1 MEAYPPTPIILTG
14 QYVTLEPLNHTHA
27 EGLEA
32 AASDGKLWNL
42 WFTSVPRPEKVHEF
56 IETALA
62 EQLAGKSIPFVVR
75 RSEDEAIVG
84 STRYMNIEQVVR
96 RLEIGHTWYAAS
108 AQRTPINTECK
119 LLLLRHA
126 FESLACVAVE
136 FRTHRFNEASRRAIL
151 RLGAVQDGILRNH
164 RIGADGTLRDTV
176 VFSILQSEWPAVKM
190 NLNFKLSQYLER

>member
-14 QYVTLEPLNHTHA
+14 QYVTLEPLNQTHA

-126 FESLACVAVE
+126 FESLDCVAVE

>member
-1 MEAYPPTPIILTG
+1 MDKG
-14 QYVTLEPLNHTHA
+14 
-27 EGLEA
+27 
-32 AASDGKLWNL
+32 
-42 WFTSVPRPEKVHEF
+42 R
-56 IETALA
+56 
-62 EQLAGKSIPFVVR
+62 VR

-126 FESLACVAVE
+126 FESLDCVAVE

>member
-14 QYVTLEPLNHTHA
+14 QYVTLEPLNQTHA

-126 FESLACVAVE
+126 FESLDCVAVE
-136 FRTHRFNEASRRAIL
+136 FRTHRFNEAS
-151 RLGAVQDGILRNH
+151 
-164 RIGADGTLRDTV
+164 
-176 VFSILQSEWPAVKM
+176 PAVRCGARWHIEK
-190 NLNFKLSQYLER
+190 SSDRS

>member
-42 WFTSVPRPEKVHEF
+42 WFTSVPRPDKVHEF

-62 EQLAGKSIPFVVR
+62 EQIAGKSIPFVVR

-126 FESLACVAVE
+126 FESLDCVAVE

>member
-1 MEAYPPTPIILTG
+1 MEAYPPTPIFLSG
-14 QYVTLEPLNHTHA
+14 LYVTLEPLYQTHA

-126 FESLACVAVE
+126 FESLDCVAVE

>member
-14 QYVTLEPLNHTHA
+14 QYVTLEPLNQTHA

-126 FESLACVAVE
+126 FESLDCVAVE

-190 NLNFKLSQYLER
+190 NLNFKKLLY

>member
-62 EQLAGKSIPFVVR
+62 EQIAGKSIPFVVR

-126 FESLACVAVE
+126 FESLDCVAVE

>member
-14 QYVTLEPLNHTHA
+14 QYVTLEPLNQTHA

>member
-84 STRYMNIEQVVR
+84 RTRYMNIEQVVR

-126 FESLACVAVE
+126 FESLDCVAVE

>member
-119 LLLLRHA
+119 LLLLQHA
-126 FESLACVAVE
+126 FESLDCVAVE

>member
-1 MEAYPPTPIILTG
+1 MEVYPPTPIFLTG

-27 EGLEA
+27 EGLAE
-32 AASDGKLWNL
+32 AASDGQLWNL
-42 WFTSVPRPEKVHEF
+42 WFTTVPRPEKVHEF
-56 IETALA
+56 IETALM
-62 EQLAGKSIPFVVR
+62 EQEAGKSLPFVVR
-75 RSEDEAIVG
+75 RTHDQSIVG

-108 AQRTPINTECK
+108 AQRTPVNTECK

-136 FRTHRFNEASRRAIL
+136 FRTHRFNEASRRAIQ

-164 RIGADGTLRDTV
+164 RLGADGTLRDTV
-176 VFSILQSEWPAVKM
+176 VFSILHSEWPAVKT
-190 NLNFKLSQYLER
+190 NLNFKLSQRG

>member
-126 FESLACVAVE
+126 FESLDCVAVE